1 MLNEPQLQKLMTD
14 VVHGRLPKMQLEQV
28 LTEPMIDSDGEN
40 ALRITLVLSTES
52 ARALTG
58 DETLGLLVEVQ
69 ESLRREGEER
79 FAIIEYATQDD
90 LHEQDDADGT
100 D

>member
-90 LHEQDDADGT
+90 LHGQDDADGT